1 MRTILEISDLS
12 HSYGDEIFTITDFS
26 FSLKDGEITSIIGSS
41 GIGKTTL
48 LRIIA
53 GLEEPSE
60 GEVRINEKL
69 VSSKNFILPPEKR
82 NLGLVVEDR
91 ALFPHLN
98 VKKNVMFGINYIEE
112 KESLVREYLEL
123 FKVLDLKEKFPHEI
137 SAGQQQRVAF
147 ARALITNP
155 DILLLD
161 EPFTALDKKLKSE
174 LHVETKRIFK
184 EKGLSVIL
192 VTHDEEEAEY
202 FSDRIIEFQENKIIV
217 R

>member
-1 MRTILEISDLS
+1 MKTILEISDLS

-26 FSLKDGEITSIIGSS
+26 FSLKEGEITSIIGAS

-53 GLEEPSE
+53 GLEQPVE

-112 KESLVREYLEL
+112 KESLAHEYLEL
-123 FKVLDLKEKFPHEI
+123 FKDLDLEKKFTQEI

-161 EPFTALDKKLKSE
+161 EPFAALDKKLKSE
-174 LHVETKRIFK
+174 LHVETKKIFK